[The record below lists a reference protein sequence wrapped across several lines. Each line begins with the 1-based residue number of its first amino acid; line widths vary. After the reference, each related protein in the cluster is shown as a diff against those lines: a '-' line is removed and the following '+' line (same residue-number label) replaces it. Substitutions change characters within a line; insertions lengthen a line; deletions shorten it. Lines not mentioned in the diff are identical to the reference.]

1 LAGPQLSFEPTPKKP
16 GAAQLIVIRQR
27 GIMNQTMEGNMYRKL
42 LYFVIV
48 VLISGCATGERIV
61 RLEPGMSTTNVVDV
75 MGRPDGYKAQDSYE
89 VLRYTNR
96 LISLGSWD
104 RADYNVVMKDGKL
117 VEYGAGEVRTKQ
129 VGTSTIL
136 FIAPNR

>member
-1 LAGPQLSFEPTPKKP
+1 
-16 GAAQLIVIRQR
+16 
-27 GIMNQTMEGNMYRKL
+27 MYRKL